1 MHQNDWECPRCG
13 ANVFASK
20 DACFKCRAVK
30 SSGAGRGRKFSLAG
44 GESSERA
51 SAEVARPCPMDVE
64 PSSSAND
71 KCFGEVSEARPS
83 EEATSEELPVL
94 GKTYTWKGKT
104 YRARANG
111 GVQGGQCNTFPR

>member
-1 MHQNDWECPRCG
+1 MPQRDRECPKCG

-20 DACFKCRAVK
+20 DACVKCGAET
-30 SSGAGRGRKFSLAG
+30 SSGGGLGVKLSLAG

-94 GKTYTWKGKT
+94 GNTYKWEGNT
-104 YRARANG
+104 YRDRANG
-111 GVQGGQCNTFPR
+111 GVQGRQCITSPR